1 MDQEYLCQ
9 IERTMAARRE
19 IEVCVCVWYVGVW
32 AVEIGLT
39 KGEGGTGMASRKS
52 TQLVKSSEYQQIV

>member
-1 MDQEYLCQ
+1 M
-9 IERTMAARRE
+9 
-19 IEVCVCVWYVGVW
+19 CVWYVGVW

-39 KGEGGTGMASRKS
+39 KGEGGGTGMASRKS